1 MRPFVNSPKMEHQS
15 WARNSRRSRCSVC
28 WRSSR
33 CNRSDLR
40 GTVASQRSQQLT
52 RAAPPVP
59 CALRPALWFRRL
71 VRRWLAAVYT
81 SDRKFRISRRVTVT
95 LCSSPQC
102 DGSSS
107 FAAVRF
113 FHEAA
118 FPRFSTNEALTGSVS
133 FNYSVPLPL
142 YMYNVLSTRS
152 RSLAA
157 RPAGRTPTLS
167 SVCLSYPP
175 RVLCCQNPCKMAP
188 SDRHRSL
195 CSAFKA
201 AKDSLHRH
209 VKLGPFRALQKS
221 VPMGSFIAV
230 ILLAI
235 ADSDAA

>member
-71 VRRWLAAVYT
+71 VGWRRFT
-81 SDRKFRISRRVTVT
+81 RPRRIPRPPRAGVICKT
-95 LCSSPQC
+95 CMC
-102 DGSSS
+102 SSS
-107 FAAVRF
+107 FARIGSSARQLSPVSLLTRL
-113 FHEAA
+113 
-118 FPRFSTNEALTGSVS
+118 ALTGSVS

-157 RPAGRTPTLS
+157 RPAVGLQHSPLSVCRTPPACSAAKIHARWRRRTVIVVSAAPSRLRRIPSTGTSSWARSEPFKSQCPWGLS
-167 SVCLSYPP
+167 SP
-175 RVLCCQNPCKMAP
+175 
-188 SDRHRSL
+188 
-195 CSAFKA
+195 
-201 AKDSLHRH
+201 
-209 VKLGPFRALQKS
+209 
-221 VPMGSFIAV
+221 
-230 ILLAI
+230 
-235 ADSDAA
+235 

>member
-1 MRPFVNSPKMEHQS
+1 MLRLLSP
-15 WARNSRRSRCSVC
+15 
-28 WRSSR
+28 
-33 CNRSDLR
+33 
-40 GTVASQRSQQLT
+40 
-52 RAAPPVP
+52 APS
-59 CALRPALWFRRL
+59 ALRCGFVVSFVVGWRRFTRPIENFEYRGGCACGSPRVRWF
-71 VRRWLAAVYT
+71 
-81 SDRKFRISRRVTVT
+81 
-95 LCSSPQC
+95 Q
-102 DGSSS
+102 SS